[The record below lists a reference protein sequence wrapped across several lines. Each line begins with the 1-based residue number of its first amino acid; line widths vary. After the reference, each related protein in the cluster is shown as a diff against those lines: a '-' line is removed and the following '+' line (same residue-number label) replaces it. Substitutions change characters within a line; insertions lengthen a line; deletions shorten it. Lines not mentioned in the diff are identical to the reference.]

1 MSDKKARVLVAD
13 DNRLTRERMSSI
25 LRNQGHLV
33 ETCEDGQQAV
43 EFVGKGGIDLVL
55 LDIMMPRLSGLDA
68 CRIIK
73 GLTTEAFL
81 PVVLVTVK
89 TDSQSRV
96 EGLRFGADDYIA
108 KPFDETELCA
118 RVEAMLRIKRLHD
131 QVAEAKKRLEEASE
145 HDELTSVY
153 NYRHLHNRLSI
164 EFKRAERQQDPLAC
178 ALLDID
184 GLQAI
189 NERQGQPAGDA
200 VIRSVADLIRRCI
213 RETDV
218 VARFGGDEFV
228 ILMPSTHFA
237 GSLAVA
243 ERLLRENQ
251 GRSPSFS
258 LGVSFYPSRDVRTK
272 DALLRAADTALFQ
285 AKQDGGNRLCVFQQQ
300 GHLYSPTPFAGGAT
314 TQVGVKKDSLPCV
327 SLHTLGS
334 AFSPPKIRAKTDTVG
349 KNRRRRNRDRQSKK
363 TQPLRRTCH
372 PNATSW
378 CR

>member
-1 MSDKKARVLVAD
+1 MSDKQARVLVAD
-13 DNRLTRERMSSI
+13 DNRLTRDRMSAI
-25 LRNQGHLV
+25 LRVQGYLV

-43 EFVGKGGIDLVL
+43 ELVGKGGIDLVL

-73 GLTTEAFL
+73 SLTAEAFL

-131 QVAEAKKRLEEASE
+131 QVAEAKRRLEEASE
-145 HDELTSVY
+145 HDALTGTY
-153 NYRHLHNRLSI
+153 NYRHLHSRLSV
-164 EFKRAERQQDPLAC
+164 EFKRAERQQTTLAC

-184 GLQAI
+184 SLQAI
-189 NERQGQPAGDA
+189 NDRQGQAAGDA
-200 VIRSVADLIRRCI
+200 LIRSVADLIRRCV

-228 ILMPSTHFA
+228 ILMPGTHFA

-251 GRSPSFS
+251 ARKAPVATFS
-258 LGVSFYPSRDVRTK
+258 LGIAFYPSPDVRTK
-272 DALLRAADTALFQ
+272 DALLRAADEALFQ
-285 AKQDGGNRLCVFQQQ
+285 AKQVGGNRFCIFQQQ
-300 GHLYSPTPFAGGAT
+300 GHIYA
-314 TQVGVKKDSLPCV
+314 
-327 SLHTLGS
+327 
-334 AFSPPKIRAKTDTVG
+334 PPPPGPWADPDPKT
-349 KNRRRRNRDRQSKK
+349 
-363 TQPLRRTCH
+363 
-372 PNATSW
+372 
-378 CR
+378 

>member
-1 MSDKKARVLVAD
+1 VSDKQARVLVAD
-13 DNRLTRERMSSI
+13 DNRLTRDRMSAI
-25 LRNQGHLV
+25 LRGQGHLV

-43 EFVGKGGIDLVL
+43 ELVGKGGIDLVL

-73 GLTTEAFL
+73 SLTAEAFL

-131 QVAEAKKRLEEASE
+131 QVAEARRRLEEASE
-145 HDELTSVY
+145 HDALTGAY
-153 NYRHLHNRLSI
+153 NYRHLHSRLSV
-164 EFKRAERQQDPLAC
+164 EFKRAERQQTPLAC

-189 NERQGQPAGDA
+189 NDRQGQAAGDA
-200 VIRSVADLIRRCI
+200 LIRATADLIRQCI

-218 VARFGGDEFV
+218 LARFGGDEFV
-228 ILMPSTHFA
+228 ILMPGTHFA

-251 GRSPSFS
+251 ARKAPPAAFS
-258 LGVSFYPSRDVRTK
+258 LGIAFYPSRDVRTK
-272 DALLRAADTALFQ
+272 DALLRAADDALFQ
-285 AKQDGGNRLCVFQQQ
+285 AKQGGGNRVCVFQQQ
-300 GHLYSPTPFAGGAT
+300 GHVYSPASPGA
-314 TQVGVKKDSLPCV
+314 
-327 SLHTLGS
+327 
-334 AFSPPKIRAKTDTVG
+334 RAETGHKTSG
-349 KNRRRRNRDRQSKK
+349 
-363 TQPLRRTCH
+363 
-372 PNATSW
+372 
-378 CR
+378 